1 MIKLGDRR
9 WLSGIGRA
17 AFHWS
22 ATRETK
28 DGKKKTATGRVVY
41 IHPRG
46 RYCTLEFEVGVREPV
61 KLREI
66 FKLVEGEIFQ

>member
-9 WLSGIGRA
+9 SVHPITFDPG
-17 AFHWS
+17 
-22 ATRETK
+22 ETK

-61 KLREI
+61 MLREI